1 MSVTQ
6 YIGAR
11 YVPLFADPLTWDITK
26 AYEALTIVYYQG
38 NSFTSRQA
46 VPAGIDIT
54 NTDYWALTGNYNAQ
68 IEQYRAEVQTYDN
81 RITANT
87 TSNTAQ
93 DAQLAGTTSSG
104 LKTLIDTNTASNT
117 SQDAQLAGTSTSGL
131 KTLIESETAAR
142 SAADTA
148 LEGDITD
155 LETILTGFSTSNQV
169 KSYVDAEIAEATTTP
184 DMVVIG
190 DSFTSSYYVQDS
202 NLWYHA
208 VAKALGCTPHNY
220 SQRGAGFLNASTQDS
235 STFMTLL
242 DDAAE
247 DSSFDNANVKWLFVY
262 GGLNDIEH
270 ANATQAFSTYFNN
283 FCNAVVSNFPNAQL
297 VVCGINAWQDGF
309 SFYSVP
315 GSSTG
320 QKNGQIYYEQT
331 MKQQTGFLNARG
343 IFISMCGALGF
354 NSSWY
359 DSSNNHPNASG
370 HKALASWILSAMFG
384 SGLVRSVTGDV
395 MAYDTSITTKGNIT
409 LHIGPGR
416 VDYRIWIASQQ
427 DSQSVMDSLGFLKDN
442 AIDTRGTSLV
452 AMVGNDRTL
461 GWLGAHNN
469 NYASISVTGQ
479 GFGQGFRN
487 W

>member
-1 MSVTQ
+1 MSVSQ

-26 AYEALTIVYYQG
+26 TYEPLTIVYYQG
-38 NSFTSRQA
+38 NSYTSRQA

-54 NTDYWALTGNYNAQ
+54 NDEYWAITGNYNAQ
-68 IEQYRAEVQTYDN
+68 IEQYRTEVQTYDN

-93 DAQLAGTTSSG
+93 DAQLAGTSSSG
-104 LKTLIDTNTASNT
+104 LKTLIEANATDIDALEQADTAIA
-117 SQDAQLAGTSTSGL
+117 AQLAGTSSSGL
-131 KTLIESETAAR
+131 KTLIESNA
-142 SAADTA
+142 S
-148 LEGDITD
+148 DIDD
-155 LETILTGFSTSNQV
+155 LETTLTGFSTSNQV
-169 KSYVDAEIAEATTTP
+169 KSYIDSAIADVTTKP

-190 DSFTSSYYVQDS
+190 DSFTSSYYVSDA

-220 SQRGAGFLNASTQDS
+220 SQRGAGFLNASSQDS

-242 DDAAE
+242 EDAAE
-247 DSSFDNANVKWLFVY
+247 DTSFDNANVKWLFVY
-262 GGLNDIEH
+262 GGLNDIDH
-270 ANATQAFSTYFNN
+270 ANATSAFTTYFNN

-297 VVCGINAWQDGF
+297 VVCGINAWKDGF

-315 GSSTG
+315 NSSSG

-359 DSSNNHPNASG
+359 DDSNNHPNATG

-395 MAYDTSITTKGNIT
+395 VAYDTSITTKGNIT

-416 VDYRIWIASQQ
+416 VDYRIWIAAAQ
-427 DSQSVMDSLGFLKDN
+427 DSQPVMDSLGFLKDN
-442 AIDTRGTSLV
+442 AIDPRGTSLV
-452 AMVGNDRTL
+452 AEVSGNRTL

-469 NYASISVTGQ
+469 NYASISITGQ